1 MEFIYRDVKIFYKLK
16 NRKKYVTNI
25 YLHGWG
31 QNWKSLEFCDD
42 YLRNENSLF
51 VDFPPFGESGKDIKD
66 WSIFTYANMI
76 VRLIEKLNL
85 ENVNLIGHSFGGRV
99 SIIVSSILKNRVNK
113 LVLVDSAGMKP
124 RRNLKYRFDVFR
136 YKLRKKLGKNI
147 SNFGSDDYKNLNS
160 DAKKVFVNI
169 VNTNLESFLPM
180 IKCRTIILF
189 GEKDNVTPIY
199 MAKRLNKGIK
209 NSKLCLIRNAGHFC
223 FVDKRFEF
231 VNLLKEFVEGD

>member
-1 MEFIYRDVKIFYKLK
+1 MVFVYRDVKIFYKFV
-16 NRKKYVTNI
+16 NRKKNVTNI

-31 QNWKSLEFCDD
+31 QNWESLQFCDE
-42 YLRNENSLF
+42 YLKNENSLF
-51 VDFPPFGESGKDIKD
+51 VDFPPFGKSEDNIKD

-76 VRLIEKLNL
+76 ICLIEKLEL
-85 ENVNLIGHSFGGRV
+85 SKVNLIGHSFGGRV

-124 RRNLKYRFDVFR
+124 RRNLKYHFDVFR
-136 YKLRKKLGKNI
+136 YKIRKKLGKDI
-147 SNFGSDDYKNLNS
+147 SKLGSDDYKKLNS

-180 IKCRTIILF
+180 IKCKTIIIF
-189 GEKDNVTPIY
+189 GENDNVTPIY

-209 NSKLCLIRNAGHFC
+209 NSKLCLIKDAGHFC

-231 VNLLKEFVEGD
+231 VNLLKEFVEVD